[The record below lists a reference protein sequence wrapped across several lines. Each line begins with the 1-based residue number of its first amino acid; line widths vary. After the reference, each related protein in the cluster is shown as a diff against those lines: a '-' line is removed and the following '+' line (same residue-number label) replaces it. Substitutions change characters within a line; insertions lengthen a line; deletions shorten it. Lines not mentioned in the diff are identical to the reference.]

1 MIDRWRKFYGQASGV
16 EVTVESVVKEWF
28 QQQLVE
34 TVLGALAL
42 RKSGNWSEV
51 EVEALWSE
59 EALTSAVLPR
69 YHIDVCIKR
78 SLGTKIGTLK
88 EKDGG

>member
-1 MIDRWRKFYGQASGV
+1 MVDRWKKFYGHAPSAEPVV
-16 EVTVESVVKEWF
+16 EAVVKEWF

-42 RKSGNWSEV
+42 RKSGNWSEQ
-51 EVEALWSE
+51 EVEGLWTE

-69 YHIDVCIKR
+69 
-78 SLGTKIGTLK
+78 
-88 EKDGG
+88 

>member
-1 MIDRWRKFYGQASGV
+1 FYSHLPAADAV
-16 EVTVESVVKEWF
+16 VESVVKEWF

-42 RKSGNWSEV
+42 RKSGNWSEQ

-59 EALTSAVLPR
+59 ESLTSAVLPR
-69 YHIDVCIKR
+69 YHIDQQIKR
-78 SLGTKIGTLK
+78 ALGSKIGTIKDK
-88 EKDGG
+88 EPA